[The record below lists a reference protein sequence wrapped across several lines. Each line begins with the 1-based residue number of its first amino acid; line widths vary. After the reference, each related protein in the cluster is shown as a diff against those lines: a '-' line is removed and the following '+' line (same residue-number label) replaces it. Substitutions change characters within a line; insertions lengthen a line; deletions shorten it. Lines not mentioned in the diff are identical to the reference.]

1 MDIFEASEK
10 GNLNLLKQHLSNKPD
25 LSLVNE
31 YGFTALHCAA
41 MGSNSME
48 KLTTLEVLKLLI
60 DAGSPLEIKGGGGRT
75 PLYMMAEFSP
85 YLEPVQ
91 LLIDAGAN
99 PDVYDEHGNHI
110 VENAMEEE
118 VQELLSSLTGK
129 SKPEEESGPEP
140 VKMKTANWKKAKSDL
155 DIAFQKLADS
165 GLIAL
170 QDAGYTQS
178 DGFEDCSEQYH
189 ARNNQHS
196 IAGFCFYTRQ
206 DLDRAKDT
214 SELPLAIWGAPEG
227 GNEETIKVGNLVVQ
241 ILTDS
246 GFDIKWNGSSSIR
259 PSIYLHKYSQ

>member
-1 MDIFEASEK
+1 MDIFDASEK
-10 GNLNLLKQHLSNKPD
+10 GNLNLLKQYLSNNPD

-48 KLTTLEVLKLLI
+48 KLTTVEVLRLLI
-60 DAGSPLEIKGGGGRT
+60 EAGSPLEIKGGGRT
-75 PLYMMAEFSP
+75 PLYILAEFSP
-85 YLEPVQ
+85 YVEPVQ
-91 LLIDAGAN
+91 LLLDAGAN

-110 VENAMEEE
+110 VENAMVEE
-118 VQELLSSLTGK
+118 VQELLSNLTGK
-129 SKPEEESGPEP
+129 ATPVEAFTPESI
-140 VKMKTANWKKAKSDL
+140 KMKSGAWKKAKSDL

-189 ARNNQHS
+189 ARNNEPS

-246 GFDIKWNGSSSIR
+246 GFDIKWNGSSLIR
-259 PSIYLHKYSQ
+259 PSVYLQKYSQ